1 MTGTRD
7 RLGAKIAAARTR
19 LILDHPFIGTLTLH
33 LRPVAADPRHCP
45 AIGTD
50 GVHLLFNPGF
60 VDSATP
66 ADLRFWVA
74 HEALH
79 CALGHVA
86 RRGHRLR
93 ARWDVACDHAVNHLL
108 REDGLEMPAGVCCD
122 PAFHGLSA
130 EEIYPLVPD
139 ADAPRDIDSH
149 VFDRPGDGGLSGHLG
164 AMRLGAPAT
173 IGSEAGAT
181 GSPGADGTAAHED
194 AWDDAGHEARRQRP
208 AGASSVD
215 VVLPATMADMEQ
227 AWRSRLATAA
237 QSAREAGRLGQ
248 SWQRVLETLLEPT
261 LPWRALL
268 ARFVVLAARED
279 YTFQRPPRREGTAVL
294 PRLARGSLRI
304 VAVVD
309 TSGSITA
316 DELNEFTGELDA
328 LKAQVQAELTVHACD
343 ERLTPEGPWRFDPW
357 EPVRLPA
364 SLEGGGGTRFTPAFE
379 WIESAGLAPDLL
391 IYFTDAQGEFPALA
405 PPYPVLWLVKGR
417 AGVPFGERVQLN

>member
-1 MTGTRD
+1 VNEARD
-7 RLGAKIAAARTR
+7 RPGARIAAARTR

-33 LRPVAADPRHCP
+33 LRPVAADPRRCP

-50 GVHLLFNPGF
+50 GVHLFFNPDF
-60 VDSATP
+60 VEAATP
-66 ADLRFWVA
+66 AALRFWLA

-86 RRGHRLR
+86 RRGHRVR
-93 ARWDVACDHAVNHLL
+93 ARWDAACDHAVNHLL
-108 REDGLEMPAGVCCD
+108 REDGLELPAGACCD
-122 PAFHGLSA
+122 PAFRGLSA

-139 ADAPRDIDSH
+139 EGAQRDLDSH
-149 VFDRPGDGGLSGHLG
+149 LFDRPGDGGLAGHLG
-164 AMRLGAPAT
+164 TMRLRAD
-173 IGSEAGAT
+173 AGQT
-181 GSPGADGTAAHED
+181 GSGGAAGGPETAAIAADDD
-194 AWDDAGHEARRQRP
+194 AWDDAGHEARRHRP
-208 AGASSVD
+208 AGSGQLEIAP
-215 VVLPATMADMEQ
+215 PALTADLEQ

-248 SWQRVLETLLEPT
+248 SWQRVLEKLLEPT

-268 ARFVVLAARED
+268 ARFVVSAARED
-279 YTFQRPPRREGTAVL
+279 YSFQRPPRRDGAALL

-304 VAVVD
+304 VAVLD

-328 LKAQVQAELTVHACD
+328 LKAQVRAELTVHACD
-343 ERLTPEGPWRFDPW
+343 ERLAPDGPWRFDAW
-357 EPVRLPA
+357 EPVALPA
-364 SLEGGGGTRFTPAFE
+364 SIEGGGGTRFTPAFE
-379 WIESAGLAPDLL
+379 WVESAGLAPDLL
-391 IYFTDAQGEFPALA
+391 VYFTDAQGEFPTVP